1 MIPKPKR
8 IKNEKAIA
16 QARKE
21 WCEVCGKP
29 GVVHVHHIRPI
40 GFSQT
45 GNDVRENLISLCVTC
60 HDKAH
65 RALISK
71 EYLREIVGRRTDGD
85 T

>member
-1 MIPKPKR
+1 MVRVKDK
-8 IKNEKAIA
+8 KAIA

-29 GVVHVHHIRPI
+29 GIVHVHHIKSK
-40 GFSQT
+40 GSG